1 MKNEKRR
8 LLQKRVCPHRA
19 FLYISGRLW
28 ISCHHPRID
37 SSNPR
42 QFALFGGFLLALTCA
57 FSRQSN
63 MPRSAPKPCS
73 APGCGVLVHDGS
85 GRCAKH
91 PRATWGKQPTATK
104 RVTGRRLQQM
114 RQELFRR
121 SPLCAEC
128 ERLGRV
134 TLATQRDHIKP
145 LAEGGTDDD
154 DNVQALCGPCH
165 EGKSLQERLRGQRR
179 SRL

>member
-1 MKNEKRR
+1 M
-8 LLQKRVCPHRA
+8 
-19 FLYISGRLW
+19 YISGKLW
-28 ISCHHPRID
+28 NSCHHPRID
-37 SSNPR
+37 RPNPR
-42 QFALFGGFLLALTCA
+42 QFTLFGGFLLAFTRSIRKRA
-57 FSRQSN
+57 D
-63 MPRSAPKPCS
+63 MPRSAPKPCT

-91 PRATWGKQPTATK
+91 PRQAWGKQVTATK
-104 RVTGRRLQQM
+104 RVTGRRLQQL

-154 DNVQALCGPCH
+154 TNVQGLCEPCH
-165 EGKSLQERLRGQRR
+165 EEKSLQERLRAQRR
-179 SRL
+179 ARL